1 MKLNKYL
8 NIAVQVYHITMENM
22 YYYIFYLMFISYFIS
37 SDKKLKAAVLS
48 MLFSPTPNANENVE
62 TGQEKT
68 DEERNPPPSPEVP
81 YQDKYLDKFQRLLPI
96 NESLD
101 VDALKNSIVVER
113 TPLGNVAMYY
123 DSKREA
129 FVYYSDSVMPY
140 RFLEVVARKYVITFQ
155 CKSVFVVMD
164 DEINKAKMKIEEQK
178 TKKAL
183 EQEVMDLA
191 AEEEHSHSFIKD
203 EPKRKNVF
211 ATFKNYNKNTTKD
224 SSNKP
229 TTGSSTA
236 ASANT
241 KKGEDLILKENA
253 NHYTCDGR
261 FSNFLVLKKVD
272 KTLVDTRLKMTFADF
287 KKMEAKKNSS

>member
-1 MKLNKYL
+1 MNPNKYL
-8 NIAVQVYHITMENM
+8 NIAIQVYHITMENM
-22 YYYIFYLMFISYFIS
+22 NYYIFYLLFIAYFLS
-37 SDKKLKAAVLS
+37 SDKKLKALILS
-48 MLFSPTPNANENVE
+48 ILFAPMPNANENVE
-62 TGQEKT
+62 TAQEKRE
-68 DEERNPPPSPEVP
+68 EERKPPPEVP
-81 YQDKYLDKFQRLLPI
+81 YQDKYLDKFQLLSPI

-101 VDALKNSIVVER
+101 MDVLKNSIVVEH

-164 DEINKAKMKIEEQK
+164 DEISKAKMKIEEQK

-183 EQEVMDLA
+183 EQEEMDLVA
-191 AEEEHSHSFIKD
+191 KEEQSSVKD
-203 EPKRKNVF
+203 DPKKKNVF

-224 SSNKP
+224 SSNKT

-236 ASANT
+236 STANT
-241 KKGEDLILKENA
+241 KTGEDLILKENA

-261 FSNFLVLKKVD
+261 FANFLVLKKVD
-272 KTLVDTRLKMTFADF
+272 KTLVDARLKMTFADF
-287 KKMEAKKNSS
+287 KKMQAKKNSS

>member
-1 MKLNKYL
+1 
-8 NIAVQVYHITMENM
+8 MENM
-22 YYYIFYLMFISYFIS
+22 NYYIFYLLFIAYFLS
-37 SDKKLKAAVLS
+37 SDKKLKALILS
-48 MLFSPTPNANENVE
+48 ILFSPTPNTNENVE
-62 TGQEKT
+62 TAQERR
-68 DEERNPPPSPEVP
+68 DEERKTPPPEVP

-101 VDALKNSIVVER
+101 VDALKNSVVVEH

-178 TKKAL
+178 TQKAL
-183 EQEVMDLA
+183 EQEKMDLA
-191 AEEEHSHSFIKD
+191 AGEEQSSIKD
-203 EPKRKNVF
+203 EPKKKNVF

-261 FSNFLVLKKVD
+261 YSNFLVLKKVD
-272 KTLVDTRLKMTFADF
+272 KTLVDARLKMTFADF
-287 KKMEAKKNSS
+287 KKMQAKKNSS